1 MATASQVWHAA
12 PVRTSPQLVV
22 VLVATFACSGPSKPP
37 TVPAPVAEPVVTP
50 VVAPAVMTPIPA
62 TVAATPKAID
72 ASLIAAA
79 KAALLAK
86 HGETHRARIERG
98 VDQVA
103 VLWRTE
109 DGDLG
114 KFVTEHF
121 IADPKAIDALFARL
135 QAQLEQ
141 VDGHVLELGRSL
153 RWDIDVDTGPMLPVD
168 SLLGSLDPGAHV
180 VEDMFNAKVAF
191 AALLNFPLTTLT
203 DRLRD
208 GSKYTRRQW
217 AEVRLTGRFDTRIP
231 GAIAAQISASGAAA
245 DEYIAGYN
253 IWMHHVL
260 DEAGERRFPSGKRLI
275 THWNLRD
282 ELKANYADKD
292 GPAKQRT
299 IVKVMERIVTQT
311 IPKAV
316 IDNPRLDWNPFTNA
330 VTAAPAAEIEA
341 NAPAQRATAP
351 STERE
356 PDTRFAQVISHFA
369 AYRKADP
376 FSPTAPSHP
385 ARAFD
390 GAEMPEPRV
399 RALLLDVI
407 DSRLIAQAAK
417 EIEAKL
423 GRKLEPQD
431 IWYEFGGGS
440 VPEAQLDAETRK
452 RYPTAA
458 AFAKDLPRILRGL
471 GFTDRQAKTLAANI
485 AVDPSRGAGHAMEAR
500 RHGDK
505 PHLRTRVGDKGM
517 DYKGYNIAIH
527 ELGHNVEQ
535 YLSLYEVDHTLLAGT
550 PNVAFTEALAFLFQA
565 RDLELLGRPRTAKEI
580 EAGGR
585 ASQRDSARV
594 GEAERLR
601 VLDHL
606 WNTWE
611 IAGSS
616 LVEIEVWHW
625 LYAHPNA
632 TAADLREA
640 TGRIARE
647 IWDQHY
653 APVLGGKGTTSILGI
668 YSHTIT
674 SPLYLFN
681 YVLGHL
687 IAFQVEEHLHGK
699 NAKTFAAE
707 FTRIAKHGAVLPDEW
722 MKHAT
727 GAPVSAKPMLD
738 AATRAIKK

>member
-1 MATASQVWHAA
+1 MRFAS
-12 PVRTSPQLVV
+12 LV
-22 VLVATFACSGPSKPP
+22 VLVACSGPSKP
-37 TVPAPVAEPVVTP
+37 TVVPAPGPGSEVQPVP
-50 VVAPAVMTPIPA
+50 VVAGVATP
-62 TVAATPKAID
+62 VAAPSKPD
-72 ASLIAAA
+72 AQVIAAA
-79 KAALLAK
+79 KAALGKK
-86 HGETHRARIERG
+86 HGDAAKPRIELG

-103 VLWRTE
+103 SLWRAE
-109 DGDLG
+109 DGDLVA
-114 KFVTEHF
+114 FVTEQF
-121 IADPKAIDALFARL
+121 VSDPKLVDALFARL
-135 QAQLEQ
+135 EAQLEQ

-153 RWDIDVDTGPMLPVD
+153 RWDIDVDTGPQLPVD
-168 SLLGSLDPGAHV
+168 SLLGAYDPGAHV
-180 VEDMFNAKVAF
+180 VEDLFASKAAF
-191 AALLNFPLTTLT
+191 AAVLNFPLTTLD

-208 GSKYTRRQW
+208 ATKYTRRQW
-217 AEVRLTGRFDTRIP
+217 AEVRLTGRFNARIP
-231 GAIAAQISASGAAA
+231 GTIAAQISAAGAAA

-253 IWMHHVL
+253 LWMHHVL
-260 DEAGERRFPSGKRLI
+260 GEAGERRFPSGKRLI

-299 IVKVMERIVTQT
+299 IVMVMERIVSQT

-341 NAPAQRATAP
+341 NAPAERATTP
-351 STERE
+351 SQEKE
-356 PDTRFAQVISHFA
+356 PDARFTRVLAHFA

-376 FSPTAPSHP
+376 FSPTAPTHL

-390 GAEMPEPRV
+390 KAEMPEPRV
-399 RALLLDVI
+399 RRLLLDI
-407 DSRLIAQAAK
+407 LESPLIAQAAK
-417 EIEAKL
+417 EIETKL

-431 IWYEFGGGS
+431 IWYEFGGGE

-452 RYPTAA
+452 RYPTPQ
-458 AFAKDLPRILRGL
+458 AFAKDLPRIFRDL
-471 GFTDRQAKTLAANI
+471 GFTDKQGKTFAANI

-517 DYKGYNIAIH
+517 DYKGYNIAVH

-535 YLSLYEVDHTLLAGT
+535 YLSLYEVDHTLLAGV
-550 PNVAFTEALAFLFQA
+550 PNTAFTEALAFLFQA
-565 RDLELLGRPRTAKEI
+565 RDLKLLGRPS
-580 EAGGR
+580 AG
-585 ASQRDSARV
+585 A
-594 GEAERLR
+594 EAERLR

-616 LVEIEVWHW
+616 LVEIDVWHW
-625 LYAHPNA
+625 LYDHPNA
-632 TAADLREA
+632 TAAELRDA
-640 TGRIARE
+640 TNRIARE
-647 IWDQHY
+647 TWDKYY
-653 APVLGGKGTTSILGI
+653 APVLGGKGTKALLGI

-681 YVLGHL
+681 YVLGHM
-687 IAFQVEEHLHGK
+687 IAFQMEEHVAGK
-699 NAKTFAAE
+699 DAKTFASE
-707 FTRIAKHGAVLPDEW
+707 FTRIAKFGAVLPDEW

-727 GAPVSAKPMLD
+727 GAAVSAKPMLD
-738 AATRAIKK
+738 AAARAVKK

>member
-1 MATASQVWHAA
+1 VRTWHAPA
-12 PVRTSPQLVV
+12 VRIAALVV
-22 VLVATFACSGPSKPP
+22 IAACSGPSKPP
-37 TVPAPVAEPVVTP
+37 TVPAPVADPVADPVP
-50 VVAPAVMTPIPA
+50 APPVAPVVVAP
-62 TVAATPKAID
+62 TVAGADPKA
-72 ASLIAAA
+72 IAAA

-86 HGETHRARIERG
+86 HGEPQRARIERG
-98 VDQVA
+98 VAQVA
-103 VLWRTE
+103 SLWRAE
-109 DGDLG
+109 DGDLA
-114 KFVTEHF
+114 KLAADHFVAEP
-121 IADPKAIDALFARL
+121 AALDALFKRL
-135 QAQLEQ
+135 EAQLEQ

-153 RWDIDVDTGPMLPVD
+153 RWDIDVETGSMLPVD
-168 SLLGSLDPGAHV
+168 SLLGSIDPGAHV
-180 VEDMFNAKVAF
+180 TEDLFTAKVAF
-191 AALLNFPLTTLT
+191 VALLNFPLTTLD

-217 AEVRLTGRFDTRIP
+217 AEARLTGRFDTRIP
-231 GAIAAQISASGAAA
+231 GTVAAQITAAGAAA

-253 IWMHHVL
+253 LWMHHVL
-260 DEAGERRFPSGKRLI
+260 DEAGGRRFPSGKRLI

-292 GPAKQRT
+292 GTAKQRT

-330 VTAAPAAEIEA
+330 VTVTPAAELEA
-341 NAPAQRATAP
+341 NAPPDRGTDPQTV
-351 STERE
+351 RE
-356 PDTRFAQVISHFA
+356 DDNRFAQVIGHFT

-376 FSPTAPSHP
+376 FSPTAPTHL

-407 DSRLIAQAAK
+407 ESPLIAQAAN
-417 EIEAKL
+417 EVEARL
-423 GRKLEPQD
+423 GRKLEAQD

-458 AFAKDLPRILRGL
+458 AFAKDMPRILREL
-471 GFTDRQAKTLAANI
+471 GFTDRQARALAANI

-500 RHGDK
+500 RRGDK
-505 PHLRTRVGDKGM
+505 PHLRTRVGDQGM
-517 DYKGYNIAIH
+517 DYKGYNIAVH

-535 YLSLYEVDHTLLAGT
+535 YLSLYEIDHTLLAGV

-565 RDLELLGRPRTAKEI
+565 RDLKLLGRPS
-580 EAGGR
+580 AG
-585 ASQRDSARV
+585 A
-594 GEAERLR
+594 EAERLR

-616 LVEIEVWHW
+616 LVEIETWHW
-625 LYAHPNA
+625 LYAHPSA
-632 TAADLREA
+632 TAAELREA

-647 IWDQHY
+647 IWDRHY
-653 APVLGGKGTTSILGI
+653 APILGGKGTTSILGI

-687 IAFQVEEHLHGK
+687 IAFQVEEHVAGK
-699 NAKTFAAE
+699 DAKTFAAE
-707 FTRIAKHGAVLPDEW
+707 FTRIAKFGAVLPDEW

-727 GAPVSAKPMLD
+727 GAAVSARPMLD
-738 AATRAIKK
+738 AAARAIKK